1 MRAPSRES
9 ETYTAIVEALPANV
23 AVEIDRD
30 AGVVNF
36 RVVGNRVA
44 VQAEVD
50 RIRRICADRAWLR
63 LMGPIRWGDDYIVH
77 GVLQQLPRCEATAG
91 DGPDPNDEPASVLL
105 ERIRAVRDPAPVRT
119 KAAKETP
126 AARRQGKPRR

>member
-1 MRAPSRES
+1 MRAPSPES
-9 ETYTAIVEALPANV
+9 ETYTAIVEAFPANV
-23 AVEIDRD
+23 AVEIDGH

-77 GVLQQLPRCEATAG
+77 GVLQQLPS
-91 DGPDPNDEPASVLL
+91 EP
-105 ERIRAVRDPAPVRT
+105 PP
-119 KAAKETP
+119 
-126 AARRQGKPRR
+126 

>member
-1 MRAPSRES
+1 VSEPFIMRAPSPES
-9 ETYTAIVEALPANV
+9 EPLHRNRRGLPRQR

-77 GVLQQLPRCEATAG
+77 GVLQQLPS
-91 DGPDPNDEPASVLL
+91 EP
-105 ERIRAVRDPAPVRT
+105 PP
-119 KAAKETP
+119 
-126 AARRQGKPRR
+126 

>member
-1 MRAPSRES
+1 MRAPSPES
-9 ETYTAIVEALPANV
+9 EPYPAIVEALPANV

-50 RIRRICADRAWLR
+50 RIRRICANRAWLR

-77 GVLQQLPRCEATAG
+77 GVLQQLPS
-91 DGPDPNDEPASVLL
+91 EP
-105 ERIRAVRDPAPVRT
+105 PP
-119 KAAKETP
+119 
-126 AARRQGKPRR
+126 